1 MTAPSG
7 SDSRREQVEFYLL
20 DHETPAGKA
29 VDIGLLV
36 LNLLFVLVLVVGTYP
51 LAPETET
58 ALLRFEV
65 LVSVVLAG
73 EYVLRVYSASNRVA
87 ELLNPY
93 TIVDGVSILPA
104 LAVLLVPNL
113 GVGALEV
120 GLLRALRVARVLRFY
135 RFTDD
140 EVFFFGR
147 IEEETLRGLRLLLTV
162 LTIFFISA
170 GLFYTVEQGPNPGVE
185 TFGDAFYYV
194 VVTLTTV
201 GFGDITPVTPAG
213 RWVTVASILAGV
225 LVVPWQ
231 AGRIVRE
238 WTASDKEDVTCP
250 QCGLSYHDPDA
261 SHCKAC
267 GHVIYQE
274 FDSR

>member
-1 MTAPSG
+1 MTTSSAP
-7 SDSRREQVEFYLL
+7 DSRREQVEFYLL

-29 VDIGLLV
+29 VDVGLLV
-36 LNLLFVLVLVVGTYP
+36 LNLLFVLVLVVDTYP
-51 LAPETET
+51 LAPRTEM

-65 LVSVVLAG
+65 LVSVVLAA
-73 EYVLRVYSASNRVA
+73 EYVLRIYSASDRVA
-87 ELLNPY
+87 ELFDPY
-93 TIVDGVSILPA
+93 TVIDGVSILPA
-104 LAVLLVPNL
+104 LAVLLVPGL

-170 GLFYTVEQGPNPGVE
+170 GLFYAAEHGPNPVVE

-201 GFGDITPVTPAG
+201 GFGDIVPVTPLG
-213 RWVTVASILAGV
+213 RWVTVTSILAGV

-238 WTASDKEDVTCP
+238 WTTAQKEDVTCP

-274 FDSR
+274 YDSR